1 MTEGNKEGESMS
13 KEILI
18 VEDDSDMQLFYK
30 EILKNEDYNIT
41 FASSGKEGLSRI
53 KDKIYNLI
61 ILDIIMEEP
70 TGDRLFAMIRKNPN
84 LKDVPVIF
92 STIFKKDS
100 YACTRAL
107 GNVSFLEK
115 PFRREELLDEI
126 KKKLQN

>member
-1 MTEGNKEGESMS
+1 MS

-18 VEDDSDMQLFYK
+18 VEDDADMQLFYK
-30 EILKNEDYNIT
+30 EILKGEDYNIT
-41 FASSGKEGLSRI
+41 FASSGKEGLHQI
-53 KDKIYNLI
+53 QDKRYDLI

-84 LKDVPVIF
+84 SKDVPVIF
-92 STIFKKDS
+92 STVFKKDT

-115 PFRREELLDEI
+115 PFRREELLKEI
-126 KKKLQN
+126 KKNLQN

>member
-1 MTEGNKEGESMS
+1 MT

-18 VEDDSDMQLFYK
+18 VEDDADMQLFYR
-30 EILKNEDYNIT
+30 EILKNEDYSLT

-53 KDKIYNLI
+53 QGKTYDLI

-70 TGDRLFAMIRKNPN
+70 TGDRLFAAIRKNPN
-84 LKDVPVIF
+84 LKNVPVIF
-92 STIFKKDS
+92 STVFKKDS

-115 PFRREELLDEI
+115 PFRREELLSEI
-126 KKKLQN
+126 KKNLQN